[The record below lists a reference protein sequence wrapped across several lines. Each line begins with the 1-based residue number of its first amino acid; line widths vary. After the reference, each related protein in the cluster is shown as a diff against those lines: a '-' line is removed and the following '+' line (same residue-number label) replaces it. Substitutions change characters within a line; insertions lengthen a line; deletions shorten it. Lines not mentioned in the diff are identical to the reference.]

1 VIVETGVV
9 LPIEALAG
17 LSSGLAIDVESGVP
31 LQFLSAIRA
40 AFFAKMATD
49 PILVGLLGNDDRIVY
64 RPQRAPELYPAVS
77 FLDFGAWPDPTVPL
91 TDRTFQVDVWAT
103 YADEAERIADRIA
116 RLVDFRA
123 AHQYGMQPIA
133 MDPAIG
139 RITGCFLTDDRDDIA
154 DEGDTARKTLGFRLL
169 AYRH

>member
-1 VIVETGVV
+1 MIVETGAV
-9 LPIEALAG
+9 LQVEALAG
-17 LSSGLAIDVESGVP
+17 VSSGLVIDVESATP
-31 LQFLSAIRA
+31 LQFLSSIRA

-49 PILVGLLGNDDRIVY
+49 AVLAGLLGSDDRIVY
-64 RPQRAPELYPAVS
+64 RPQRAPEVYPAVS

-116 RLVDFRA
+116 RLIDFRA
-123 AHQYGMQPIA
+123 ARQYGMQPIA
-133 MDPAIG
+133 MNPAIG
-139 RITGCFLTDDRDDIA
+139 RITGCFLTDDRDDVA